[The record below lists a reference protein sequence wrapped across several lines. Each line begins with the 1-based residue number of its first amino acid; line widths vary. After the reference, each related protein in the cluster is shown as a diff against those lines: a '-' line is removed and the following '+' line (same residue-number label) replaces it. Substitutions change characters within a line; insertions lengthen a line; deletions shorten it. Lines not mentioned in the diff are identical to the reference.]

1 MVDMPDVPP
10 QYAQVMIVQAFQAQ
24 QSAGKTDRT
33 IGVCSLVENPIRMEG
48 NQYSAINSF
57 GPIGAARIYF
67 RSVENR
73 EIPGPGLVTVVR
85 NPQHGTLK
93 PLGSDPKD
101 RSYVYLPKPGYFGA
115 DRATFLVE
123 MGGKKIRTEYFFK
136 VLDGVADGDYQD
148 KEFCPKGEQ
157 WKISLNP
164 DDSNGSLISFQ
175 QLKQTHKLPNEP

>member
-1 MVDMPDVPP
+1 MFVMDMPDVPP
-10 QYAQVMIVQAFQAQ
+10 QYAQVMIVQASQAQ

-33 IGVCSLVENPIRMEG
+33 IGVCSLVENPMR
-48 NQYSAINSF
+48 YSAINGV
-57 GPIGAARIYF
+57 GPIGAAQIYF
-67 RSVENR
+67 RSVEGR
-73 EIPGPGLVTVVR
+73 EVVGPGVVTVLSDPR
-85 NPQHGTLK
+85 YGTLE
-93 PLGSDPKD
+93 PRADAPGGYL
-101 RSYVYLPKPGYFGA
+101 YLPKPGYFGP